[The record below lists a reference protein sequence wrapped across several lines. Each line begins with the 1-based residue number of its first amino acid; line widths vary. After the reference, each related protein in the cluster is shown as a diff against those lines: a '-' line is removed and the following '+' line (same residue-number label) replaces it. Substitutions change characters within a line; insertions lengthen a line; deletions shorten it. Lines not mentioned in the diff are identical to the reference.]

1 MKEQII
7 NNSIMTETFSK
18 SYPVINKYIVEN
30 GDHVESRNG
39 DTKEILN
46 FKTEIHN
53 PYRRCVGNNGRD
65 INVFFLLAE
74 ALWIFRGRKDV
85 DFLVKFNNQ
94 MKEYSDD
101 GVNFHAPYGFRMR
114 RYGVSSFDNSKPTSP
129 ENNGHAHQ
137 QMIDGIDQI
146 LSAMIML
153 KENPESRRVVI
164 SIWNPDLDLG
174 TVSKDLPCND
184 MLMLKVR
191 GGKLHSTIANRSNDL
206 HWGLPTNV
214 FQFSFVTEIM
224 SNIMGIELG
233 TQTHNSQSLHFYIDN
248 PIAMKMYE
256 NMSFTNSKFDDL
268 YDYSKEIR
276 IDMNF
281 DKVDKRNR
289 QDLSSDSIE
298 RKLAIV
304 DDFIDRIIYSLDR
317 GEKMPASDLKAL
329 KNFSEYL
336 FITYELLWN
345 YLRYKFGTTKTDQ
358 DKKNAIE
365 KLNVLSNEYGNPDI
379 ITMCKNFYV
388 SKMKDKSDYQN
399 TILGTL

>member
-18 SYPVINKYIVEN
+18 SYPVINKYLVEN

-85 DFLVKFNNQ
+85 EFLAKFNNQ
-94 MKEYSDD
+94 MKAYSDD

-114 RYGVSSFDNSKPTSP
+114 RYGVSSFDNTKPTSP
-129 ENNGHAHQ
+129 ENNGHNHQ
-137 QMIDGIDQI
+137 QMTDGIDQI
-146 LSAMIML
+146 LLAMQML
-153 KENPESRRVVI
+153 VDNSESRRVVL
-164 SIWNPDLDLG
+164 SIWNPELDLA
-174 TVSKDLPCND
+174 TISKDLPCND

-191 GGKLHSTIANRSNDL
+191 NEKLHSTIANRSNDL

-224 SNIMGIELG
+224 SNIMSISLG

-248 PIAMKMYE
+248 DIAMRMYE

-268 YDYSKEIR
+268 YDYTEEMR
-276 IDMNF
+276 MDMNF
-281 DKVDKRNR
+281 SKSDNIEKR
-289 QDLSSDSIE
+289 LS
-298 RKLAIV
+298 IV
-304 DDFIDRIIYSLDR
+304 DDFIDRIIYSLNK
-317 GEKMPASDLKAL
+317 GEKLPNSDLKSL

-336 FITYELLWN
+336 YLTYELLWN
-345 YLRYKFGTTKTDQ
+345 YLRYKFGSKKTDD
-358 DKKNAIE
+358 DKLKALD
-365 KLNVLSNEYGNPDI
+365 KLNDLSEHYGNPDI
-379 ITMCKNFYV
+379 IAMSKNFYV
-388 SKMKDKSDYQN
+388 SKMKDNSKFED